1 MQNLTDEELLL
12 KYQNAESDAFEAFY
26 HRNKKLVFHF
36 LRMKLG
42 NTHDAEEVLQ
52 ETFFRIH
59 RYILKYKKGENAL
72 SWVFTIAKNAAID
85 KIRKNARKTDIKKA
99 VREFSDAHYSMDI
112 AIEAK
117 STLESLLSGLEQDE
131 ILLLQKRFMED
142 SSYEEIALEH
152 NSKPATIRKRV
163 SRLISK
169 IKTV

>member
-1 MQNLTDEELLL
+1 
-12 KYQNAESDAFEAFY
+12 
-26 HRNKKLVFHF
+26 
-36 LRMKLG
+36 
-42 NTHDAEEVLQ
+42 
-52 ETFFRIH
+52 
-59 RYILKYKKGENAL
+59 
-72 SWVFTIAKNAAID
+72 
-85 KIRKNARKTDIKKA
+85 
-99 VREFSDAHYSMDI
+99 MDI